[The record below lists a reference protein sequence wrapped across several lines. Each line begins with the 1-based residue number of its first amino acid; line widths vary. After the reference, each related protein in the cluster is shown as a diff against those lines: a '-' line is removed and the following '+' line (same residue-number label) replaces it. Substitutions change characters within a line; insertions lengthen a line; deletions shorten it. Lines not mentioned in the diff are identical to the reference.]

1 MEFISDS
8 DSLEDE
14 LINSENIKI
23 YQPKELNDLLLNKT
37 INIAM
42 EFKKVSV
49 MGDITNF
56 KKWKRSGCSF
66 DITMNDNKM
75 NCKVWER
82 DGIYSNDVKKYDNTK
97 CIITGFLD
105 ATYFYGHKFIINV
118 ISISL
123 MNNDT
128 KLKELKSICEK
139 NGYFKNK
146 KKIFWDDV
154 TKIGIISKKNT
165 QGYDDFCNQFKVP
178 IDINLQ
184 EITLEG
190 LKTCKECTESIRKL
204 QFVDLIIIIRGGGD
218 TGEISNSFDNI
229 DLFDVIKK
237 SNVPIIT
244 AIGHEQDKDDKLLI
258 TNVSDIDFATPTT
271 CAKDLNKKLYYP
283 LILKIENLINYNE
296 KTFNKL
302 FETLNF
308 KLYQGLGCFLKSFLK
323 DKFGGKIIEVNNTDT
338 HIIIKK
344 DGKYYNNNLNF
355 DEEIKFTD
363 KDIHI
368 KDYILDGL
376 EEADIDKINKNFK
389 KINTNEHKLKDN
401 IQDNITNIKKNEKIE
416 IKFLEIHANKT
427 KLYYLKQLSKTNNLN
442 NLLKIREL
450 LLWYKEQIDNSI
462 NGEDIDEI
470 KDIYDF
476 IKIQN
481 MF

>member
-139 NGYFKNK
+139 NGYFKN
-146 KKIFWDDV
+146 
-154 TKIGIISKKNT
+154 
-165 QGYDDFCNQFKVP
+165 
-178 IDINLQ
+178 
-184 EITLEG
+184 
-190 LKTCKECTESIRKL
+190 
-204 QFVDLIIIIRGGGD
+204 
-218 TGEISNSFDNI
+218 
-229 DLFDVIKK
+229 
-237 SNVPIIT
+237 IT
-244 AIGHEQDKDDKLLI
+244 A
-258 TNVSDIDFATPTT
+258 A
-271 CAKDLNKKLYYP
+271 C
-283 LILKIENLINYNE
+283 
-296 KTFNKL
+296 
-302 FETLNF
+302 F
-308 KLYQGLGCFLKSFLK
+308 K
-323 DKFGGKIIEVNNTDT
+323 
-338 HIIIKK
+338 
-344 DGKYYNNNLNF
+344 
-355 DEEIKFTD
+355 
-363 KDIHI
+363 
-368 KDYILDGL
+368 YIL
-376 EEADIDKINKNFK
+376 
-389 KINTNEHKLKDN
+389 
-401 IQDNITNIKKNEKIE
+401 
-416 IKFLEIHANKT
+416 
-427 KLYYLKQLSKTNNLN
+427 
-442 NLLKIREL
+442 
-450 LLWYKEQIDNSI
+450 
-462 NGEDIDEI
+462 
-470 KDIYDF
+470 
-476 IKIQN
+476 
-481 MF
+481 